1 MKKKVIMILIIIVI
15 AIVAKNSYSQK
26 DISYKT
32 EYVVMGDTLWSIATD
47 EKDNNSYYK
56 NKDIRSI
63 VTDIKYIN
71 NLNSSELVE
80 GMELK
85 IPVY

>member
-26 DISYKT
+26 DITYKT
-32 EYVVMGDTLWSIATD
+32 EYVVNGDTLWSIATS
-47 EKDNNSYYK
+47 EKNSNSYYK

-63 VTDIKYIN
+63 ITDIKYIN
-71 NLNSSELVE
+71 NLNCSELVE
-80 GMELK
+80 GMKLK

>member
-32 EYVVMGDTLWSIATD
+32 EYVVNGDTLWSIATS
-47 EKDNNSYYK
+47 EKNINSYYK

-80 GMELK
+80 GMKLK

>member
-32 EYVVMGDTLWSIATD
+32 EYVVNGDTLWSIATS
-47 EKDNNSYYK
+47 EKNSNSYYK

-80 GMELK
+80 GMKLK

>member
-1 MKKKVIMILIIIVI
+1 MKKKIIMILIIIVI
-15 AIVAKNSYSQK
+15 AIIAKNSYSQK

-32 EYVVMGDTLWSIATD
+32 EYVVSGDTLWSIATS
-47 EKDNNSYYK
+47 EKNSNSYYK

-80 GMELK
+80 GMKLK

>member
-1 MKKKVIMILIIIVI
+1 MKKKLIMILTIIVI
-15 AIVAKNSYSQK
+15 AMVAKNSYSQK

-32 EYVVMGDTLWSIATD
+32 EYVAMGDTLWSIATD

>member
-15 AIVAKNSYSQK
+15 AIVAKNFYSQK

-32 EYVVMGDTLWSIATD
+32 EYVVNGDTLWSIATS
-47 EKDNNSYYK
+47 EKNINSYYK

-80 GMELK
+80 GMKLK

>member
-15 AIVAKNSYSQK
+15 TIVAKNSYSQK

-32 EYVVMGDTLWSIATD
+32 EYVVNGDTLWSIATS
-47 EKDNNSYYK
+47 EKNSNSYYK

-80 GMELK
+80 GMKLK

>member
-26 DISYKT
+26 DITYKT
-32 EYVVMGDTLWSIATD
+32 EYVVNGDTLWSIATS
-47 EKDNNSYYK
+47 EKNSNSYYK

-80 GMELK
+80 GMKLK

>member
-26 DISYKT
+26 DITYKT
-32 EYVVMGDTLWSIATD
+32 EYVVNGDTLWSIATS
-47 EKDNNSYYK
+47 EKNSNSYYK

-63 VTDIKYIN
+63 ITDIKYIN
-71 NLNSSELVE
+71 NLKN
-80 GMELK
+80 
-85 IPVY
+85 I

>member
-26 DISYKT
+26 DMSYKT
-32 EYVVMGDTLWSIATD
+32 EYVVNGDTLWSIATS
-47 EKDNNSYYK
+47 EKNSNSYYK

-80 GMELK
+80 GMKLK

>member
-15 AIVAKNSYSQK
+15 TIVAKNSYSQK

-32 EYVVMGDTLWSIATD
+32 EYVLNGDTLWSIATS
-47 EKDNNSYYK
+47 EKNSNSYYK

-80 GMELK
+80 GMKLK

>member
-32 EYVVMGDTLWSIATD
+32 EYVLNGDTLWSIATS
-47 EKDNNSYYK
+47 EKNSNSYYK

-80 GMELK
+80 GMKLK